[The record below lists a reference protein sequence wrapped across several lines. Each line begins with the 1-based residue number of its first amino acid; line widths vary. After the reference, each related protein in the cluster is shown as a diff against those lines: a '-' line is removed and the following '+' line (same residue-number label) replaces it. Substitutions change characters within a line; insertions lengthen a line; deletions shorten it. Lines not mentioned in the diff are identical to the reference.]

1 MLQRPSVP
9 RQAGTSPLLKTVTT
23 TNSST
28 YLILDWPD
36 MASSKRMPTLTTQS
50 GEVVTEWSL
59 ENNNMS
65 LMALGQ
71 RWEIEEGE
79 TLSEGLIYFDL
90 VE

>member
-1 MLQRPSVP
+1 
-9 RQAGTSPLLKTVTT
+9 
-23 TNSST
+23 
-28 YLILDWPD
+28 